1 MCDGMARRP
10 GGHGGS
16 APVLKDGGIFCQV
29 RTEGKASLSCGMRDT
44 EGTGLRMLRGGP
56 EVAGRG
62 WHREGS
68 RQWVCRTAADS
79 EPD

>member
-1 MCDGMARRP
+1 MRDGTARRP
-10 GGHGGS
+10 GGRGGS

-29 RTEGKASLSCGMRDT
+29 GMEGKASLSCGMRDA
-44 EGTGLRMLRGGP
+44 EGTGLQMLPGGP

-62 WHREGS
+62 WHRGGS
-68 RQWVCRTAADS
+68 RQWVCRTAADG